1 VRITARIDD
10 SYKQKLKTTQQIT
23 HLNTTEIIKQALD
36 LLYEKTELSG
46 KEKNQQL
53 LKKLAGIGKGPEDG
67 SVNYKKYISNI
78 LMKNSIIADTGFWFA

>member
-1 VRITARIDD
+1 MRITARIDE
-10 SYKQKLKTTQQIT
+10 SYEQKLKTIQQIT

-53 LKKLAGIGKGPEDG
+53 IKKLAGIGKGPKDG
-67 SVNYKKYISNI
+67 SVNYKKYVSEY
-78 LMKNSIIADTGFWFA
+78 LDEKFDHR

>member
-1 VRITARIDD
+1 MRITARIDE
-10 SYKQKLKTTQQIT
+10 SYEQKLQTIQRRT

-36 LLYEKTELSG
+36 LLYEKTELTG

-67 SVNYKKYISNI
+67 SVNYKKYIAEY
-78 LMKNSIIADTGFWFA
+78 LDEKFDHR